1 MSLPRW
7 IETEE
12 LLHFINTNNT
22 PGQRE
27 AWIRNE
33 FNAIYPGEYT
43 PPKVAD
49 QCKVITAQG
58 LRKLE
63 NEEGSRPRHST
74 LKALSEFYN
83 IPLEVFTE
91 PTPER
96 FYLGKPKSKLKS
108 SDVRGPFYRLNL
120 SATLEKPSGE
130 VETQPLI
137 SDLTLRHMD
146 FEQLCDMIK
155 MLESWIKKGLV
166 KQGQLDDAYDK
177 LMRNEEND

>member
-7 IETEE
+7 IEKEE
-12 LLHFINTNNT
+12 LLQFINTNST

-63 NEEGSRPRHST
+63 NEEGLKPRHST

-83 IPLEVFTE
+83 VPLEVFTE
-91 PTPER
+91 QSPER
-96 FYLGKPKSKLKS
+96 FYLGKPKSKMKS
-108 SDVRGPFYRLNL
+108 SDVRGPFYKLTL
-120 SATLEKPSGE
+120 TATLEKPNGE
-130 VETQPLI
+130 IDTQPLI
-137 SDLTLRHMD
+137 SDLSLRHMD
-146 FEQLCDMIK
+146 FEQLCDMVK
-155 MLESWIKKGLV
+155 MLESWIQNGLV
-166 KQGQLDDAYDK
+166 KQKQLDDAYDK
-177 LMRNEEND
+177 LMINHKND